1 MSSLEDNRLHGLVV
15 SEEEVSDE
23 LKQKG
28 AVKDSCRVSQ
38 NGIGWNKVANNRH
51 VALCIY
57 RTII

>member
-28 AVKDSCRVSQ
+28 AVKDSCRVFFISM
-38 NGIGWNKVANNRH
+38 GWVA
-51 VALCIY
+51 Y
-57 RTII
+57 RMG